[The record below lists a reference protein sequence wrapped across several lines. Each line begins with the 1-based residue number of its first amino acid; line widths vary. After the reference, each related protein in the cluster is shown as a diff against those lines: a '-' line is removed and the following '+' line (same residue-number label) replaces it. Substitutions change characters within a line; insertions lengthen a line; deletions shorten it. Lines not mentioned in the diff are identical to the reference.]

1 MNTKEW
7 LLLIT
12 LALIWG
18 GSFFF
23 AEVALR
29 DLGPLTVVLGRVG
42 LAALALIG
50 FVYATGKRMP
60 GSWRIWAAF
69 LAMGAL
75 NNVIPFSLIV
85 WGQVHITGGLASIL
99 NATTPLFTVLLAHF
113 LTRDERITAGKLT
126 GVGLGVV
133 GVAVL
138 IGPEALAGLGVG
150 GWAQLAILGA
160 AISYS
165 FAAIFGRRFRSLPPA
180 VTAAGQVTASTLF
193 MLPLALTIER
203 PWEATPDAWTWS
215 AVLAI
220 ALLSTALAYI
230 IYFRILSTA
239 GATNLM
245 LVTLLVPVSAI
256 LLGTLILGEA
266 FGWQSAL
273 GMGLIGLGLV
283 AVDGRLP
290 ARLWRLTS
298 RPQPGPG

>member
-7 LLLIT
+7 LLLIS
-12 LALIWG
+12 LAVIWG

-75 NNVIPFSLIV
+75 NNVMPFSLIV
-85 WGQVHITGGLASIL
+85 WGQVHITGGLAAIL
-99 NATTPLFTVLLAHF
+99 NATTPLFTVLLAHV
-113 LTRDERITAGKLT
+113 LTRDERITAGKLA

-138 IGPEALAGLGVG
+138 IGPEALAGLGAG
-150 GWAQLAILGA
+150 GWAQIAILGA
-160 AISYS
+160 AVSYA

-180 VTAAGQVTASTLF
+180 VTAAGQVTASTLL
-193 MLPLALTIER
+193 MLPLALTLER
-203 PWEATPDAWTWS
+203 PWEATPDAWTWG

-266 FGWQSAL
+266 FGWRSAA

-290 ARLWRLTS
+290 ARLRRLTS
-298 RPQPGPG
+298 RPAPGPG

>member
-1 MNTKEW
+1 MNTREW
-7 LLLIT
+7 LLLIA
-12 LALIWG
+12 LSLIWG

-29 DLGPLTVVLGRVG
+29 DLGPLTIVLGRVG
-42 LAALALIG
+42 FAALALIG

-60 GSWRIWAAF
+60 ASWKIWATF
-69 LAMGAL
+69 LIMGAL
-75 NNVIPFSLIV
+75 NNVVPFSLIV

-99 NATTPLFTVLLAHF
+99 NATTPLFTVLLAHV
-113 LTRDERITAGKLT
+113 LTKDERITVGKLV
-126 GVGLGVV
+126 GVGFGLV

-138 IGPEALAGLGVG
+138 IGPDALAGLGIA

-160 AISYS
+160 AVSYAL
-165 FAAIFGRRFRSLPPA
+165 AAIYGRRFRMLPPA

-193 MLPLALTIER
+193 MLPLALLIEQ
-203 PWEATPDAWTWS
+203 PWHATPDAWTWAS
-215 AVLAI
+215 VLAI

-290 ARLWRLTS
+290 ARFFKTS
-298 RPQPGPG
+298 RPAARRG